1 MILPNSRIPLADALM
16 SGFAV
21 FSLKHPSLLA
31 FEEHYKKE
39 PDNLHGVYGV
49 GIKPSD
55 SQMRETLDEVSPELL
70 RQPFRTVFSLAQRGK
85 ALE

>member
-1 MILPNSRIPLADALM
+1 MILPNCRIPLADALM
-16 SGFAV
+16 SGFAA

-49 GIKPSD
+49 GIKPSGH
-55 SQMRETLDEVSPELL
+55 P
-70 RQPFRTVFSLAQRGK
+70 SLFEQDAG
-85 ALE
+85 LPG

>member
-1 MILPNSRIPLADALM
+1 M

-49 GIKPSD
+49 GIKPSGH
-55 SQMRETLDEVSPELL
+55 P
-70 RQPFRTVFSLAQRGK
+70 SLFEQDAG
-85 ALE
+85 LPG